1 MNQAIQ
7 FPDREFWDNE
17 RQAVCFPAQVN
28 GFHLTCAIAALTLR
42 QRYGSGA
49 SDLELFR
56 SHRWDIEE
64 EAEALIE
71 QQQEDDQGWV
81 WLSSAK

>member
-1 MNQAIQ
+1 VNQAIQ
-7 FPDREFWDNE
+7 FPDGEFWDSE

-28 GFHLTCAIAALTLR
+28 GFSLTCVIAAETLQ

-56 SHRWDIEE
+56 THRWDIEE
-64 EAEALIE
+64 EAATLIA